1 MGLRMRKS
9 KKLAPGVKL
18 NMSKNSVGLSVGN
31 KFGGVSI
38 NSARGVA
45 ARASA
50 PGTGMSYSAKIN
62 VGKSDKSYN
71 RNNIFNGSSLVST
84 ESLQLS
90 DSDMLSLSNDEFLEY
105 SHCVLE
111 LAKKIEPNDDRV
123 TIIAEMVEK
132 INREADRRNAAEEN
146 VYENSACVPNESKKL
161 LYKVSLIISC
171 LVWIFGAILQSS
183 AFTVIGFVIALVSFV
198 QIRKNTIKKK

>member
-18 NMSKNSVGLSVGN
+18 NMGKSSVGLSVGN
-31 KFGGVSI
+31 KFGGVSL
-38 NSARGVA
+38 NSARGVT

-62 VGKSDKSYN
+62 VGKNDKSCN
-71 RNNIFNGSSLVST
+71 SNNIFNGSSLEAK
-84 ESLQLS
+84 ESFQLS

-105 SHCVLE
+105 SHNVLE
-111 LAKKIEPNDDRV
+111 LARQIEPNDDRIE
-123 TIIAEMVEK
+123 IISETVEK
-132 INREADRRNAAEEN
+132 INREVDRRNAAEEN
-146 VYENSACVPNESKKL
+146 VCVNSVFVPDKSKKR
-161 LYKVSLIISC
+161 LYTISLVISC
-171 LVWIFGAILQSS
+171 LVWIIGAILQSS

-198 QIRKNTIKKK
+198 QIRKNSIKKK